1 MAFWSLT
8 SQRNWILSAPYC
20 MIPGCCESGI
30 TYFKIIWGSWV
41 TIVGGSWHHP
51 WLHQISGSRGR
62 GGQSAVDTSSDS
74 APSGRVQGCGGVR
87 SGARCRYQ
95 CQASH
100 HITGCGGRPISPDTT
115 TSVSTLNDVS
125 ACHWRLGAEL
135 APCGPDTPEL
145 YSVENGWRPHISQDE
160 SAWQYKSPHGL
171 NLFYNC
177 FIHFNV
183 STK

>member
-1 MAFWSLT
+1 MRIKKDIYYRLSIYLNCSDILNRRKLAFWSLT

-74 APSGRVQGCGGVR
+74 APSVRVQGCVGVR

-135 APCGPDTPEL
+135 APCGPDTSEL
-145 YSVENGWRPHISQDE
+145 
-160 SAWQYKSPHGL
+160 
-171 NLFYNC
+171 
-177 FIHFNV
+177 
-183 STK
+183 